1 MPSRAPLPPP
11 PPPAE
16 IRSWPD
22 RASLLADRAQVLGG
36 LVRLHVGGGR
46 LALLLTW
53 GGIAAVGWALVGT
66 SMIFFEESLD
76 PITDLIAVAALFV
89 GIAVLVPAA
98 VFLGLD
104 IVRARKVRAL
114 LAGWGALD
122 RDPDRDGTLRMP
134 GLGLAWLLVSYV
146 LGAAGLFACFAVP
159 AAATPGEDPYG
170 LVVLG
175 MGVGL
180 CAWIT
185 GLTGAVT
192 AVAHRRWVV
201 RVLGR
206 GGSRRTAPAAG

>member
-22 RASLLADRAQVLGG
+22 RSSLLADRAEVLGE

-53 GGIAAVGWALVGT
+53 GGLAALGWALVGT
-66 SMIFFEESLD
+66 AVIFFEEALD
-76 PITDLIAVAALFV
+76 PISDLIAVVLLFA
-89 GIAVLVPAA
+89 GLAVFVPAA

-104 IVRARKVRAL
+104 IARTRRVRAL
-114 LAGWGALD
+114 LADWGGLD
-122 RDPDRDGTLRMP
+122 SDPDRDGSLRRP
-134 GLGLAWLLVSYV
+134 GLGLAWLLLSYA
-146 LGAAGLFACFAVP
+146 LCAAGLFACFAVP

-175 MGVGL
+175 MGIGL

-201 RVLGR
+201 RVLG
-206 GGSRRTAPAAG
+206 GV

>member
-11 PPPAE
+11 PPPVE

-22 RASLLADRAQVLGG
+22 RASLLADRAEVLGA

-53 GGIAAVGWALVGT
+53 GGLTALGWALIG
-66 SMIFFEESLD
+66 SAMAFIEESPD
-76 PITDLIAVAALFV
+76 PVSELIAGVTLLA

-104 IVRARKVRAL
+104 IARARKVRAL

-122 RDPDRDGTLRMP
+122 RDPDRDGALRRP
-134 GLGLAWLLVSYV
+134 GLGLAWLLVSYA
-146 LGAAGLFACFAVP
+146 LCAAGLFVCFAVP
-159 AAATPGEDPYG
+159 AAATPGEDRYG
-170 LVVLG
+170 PVVLA
-175 MGVGL
+175 MGAGL

-192 AVAHRRWVV
+192 AASYRRWVV

-206 GGSRRTAPAAG
+206 G